1 MFIIYIF
8 DVYMQIHMRNT
19 LVRICICICCA
30 KNNAHLLNRLI
41 AFLSQLLEDVTYPWY
56 RSSPAG
62 RAAVWG
68 GM

>member
-1 MFIIYIF
+1 MIVSIL
-8 DVYMQIHMRNT
+8 MTMLGRNNI
-19 LVRICICICCA
+19 VRCCA

-56 RSSPAG
+56 RSSPDG